1 MMAKRG
7 KHHPRRRGA
16 VGAGDPGA
24 VRLQPVIALAVA
36 ALLGLAGC
44 TSYRGYRQAQA
55 AEATGDWDRAVI
67 HYLELVTQNP
77 SDLRYRA
84 ALLRA
89 KIQASHAH
97 FEQAKKFRDAGLAEQ
112 AMVELQQSVQLD
124 PTNQYARA
132 ELQKLREELEA
143 QQAGGRRET
152 LETIKQRAQGL
163 LAQPPVLDPRSP
175 EPIDLDFP
183 EPVSVKQIYQA
194 LGKAFGINIL
204 FDPSLRDQALP
215 IQLRDVD
222 AQNALEILMR
232 TAGHFYK
239 VLDSHSII
247 VVPDTPQ
254 NRRKYEDLIIQTFFL
269 SNAEVK
275 DVMTMLRSLVDS
287 RKIAGNEQLNAIILR
302 DTADRVKIAE
312 RIIRAND
319 KAKAEVVVDVELLQL
334 NTSKLHDLGVSLDT
348 YQLGLSLDTGGEDIP
363 LRVSDL
369 EFLNANN
376 WVLTVP
382 NVLLD
387 FVKSTTDAQTL
398 AKPQLRISEG
408 EKARL
413 NIGDRVPVPVTSF
426 NTANTVGSNVVPITS
441 FQYQDVGIII
451 EIEPRVHHNEEISLT
466 VTIEVSNISGRI
478 ENQPIIG
485 SRRIE
490 TTIRLEDG
498 ETNFLAG
505 LIRTDESTS
514 EEGVPGLSDIPVL
527 GRLFG
532 KKRNENQRTDIVLT
546 LTPHIIRRADITA
559 EDLAPIWVGT
569 EQNLTFRGGS
579 PSVESDVEGPFD
591 GDEDPSAVDPA
602 ERVRERLRQLPPG
615 LREQTGP
622 GVNPDLVE
630 EPPAEEEAPP
640 AGVELVPPSRSPFE
654 RQEPEEEPPPEEIEE
669 EPPGASRSASAGA
682 AGVAGVAGAAA
693 ADLAWAAALA
703 VSPAP
708 APLHPVARAV
718 AVSEQDRRKEATR
731 DERGEVPTTAP
742 VAVEIWPQAVST
754 EPGDRFAIEL
764 RLQANLGVT
773 DLPSRVR
780 FDPALM
786 RFVGASAGS
795 LLQGAGTPQVLAHA
809 AEDGLLVLGASL
821 LAAPVGMTG
830 GGTVLRLEFEAL
842 LPGSARIRLS
852 QATPYGAGLVGR
864 RTSFGRRAVDV
875 TIVPGADVPKPGGGA
890 ARAPEP
896 TPDRRDAAGA
906 ERTVP
911 PGDVPPQLEEPP

>member
-1 MMAKRG
+1 MMSNTANQERSLG
-7 KHHPRRRGA
+7 RVVADARPARWLLA
-16 VGAGDPGA
+16 T
-24 VRLQPVIALAVA
+24 ALAVSTLG
-36 ALLGLAGC
+36 ALLGC
-44 TSYRGYRQAQA
+44 TSYRGYREAQA
-55 AEATGDWDRAVI
+55 AEASGDWDQAVI
-67 HYLELVTQNP
+67 HYLELVSENP
-77 SDLRYRA
+77 ADLRYRA
-84 ALLRA
+84 ALLNA

-97 FEQAKKFRDAGLAEQ
+97 FEQAKKFRDAGVTQQ
-112 AMVELQQSVQLD
+112 ALVELQQSVQLD

-132 ELQKLREELEA
+132 ELQKLREEMDAAIVGERRQTLEA
-143 QQAGGRRET
+143 
-152 LETIKQRAQGL
+152 LKQEAQGM

-175 EPIDLDFP
+175 EPIDLEFP

-239 VLDSHSII
+239 VLDPTSII

-319 KAKAEVVVDVELLQL
+319 KAKAEVVIDVELLQL
-334 NTSKLHDLGVSLDT
+334 NTSKIHDLGVTLQP
-348 YQLGLSLDTGGEDIP
+348 YQIGASIDTGGEDIP
-363 LRVSDL
+363 LRLSDL
-369 EFLNANN
+369 EFLNANS

-382 NVLLD
+382 SILLD
-387 FVKSTTDAQTL
+387 FVKSATDAQTL

-413 NIGDRVPVPVTSF
+413 NIGDRVPIPVTSF

-532 KKRNENQRTDIVLT
+532 KRRNENQRTDIVLT

-559 EDLAPIWVGT
+559 DDLAPIWVGT

-591 GDEDPSAVDPA
+591 GEDTSGVDPA

-615 LREQTGP
+615 LREP
-622 GVNPDLVE
+622 GAPGLNPAISGE
-630 EPPAEEEAPP
+630 EPPPEQEAPP
-640 AGVELVPPSRSPFE
+640 AGVELVPPQRSPFE
-654 RQEPEEEPPPEEIEE
+654 QEPPEEEPPVEEEVEEE
-669 EPPGASRSASAGA
+669 EPPRGLARAAPHEAAPAGWL
-682 AGVAGVAGAAA
+682 GVAP
-693 ADLAWAAALA
+693 ALA
-703 VSPAP
+703 ARAASLAVVSWRVGSGQDPREGIERDQRAKVP
-708 APLHPVARAV
+708 STTPVAI
-718 AVSEQDRRKEATR
+718 
-731 DERGEVPTTAP
+731 
-742 VAVEIWPQAVST
+742 EIWPQAIAAK
-754 EPGDRFAIEL
+754 PGEIFSVEL
-764 RLQANLGVT
+764 RLAAPLGVAH
-773 DLPSRVR
+773 LPSRIR
-780 FDPALM
+780 FDPAAV
-786 RFVGASAGS
+786 RFHGASAGA

-809 AEDGLLVLGASL
+809 DEGGLLVVGASL
-821 LAAPVGMTG
+821 LGAEDEMTG
-830 GGTVLRLEFEAL
+830 GGTVVRLEFEAL
-842 LPGSARIRLS
+842 LPGASKIRLS
-852 QATPYGAGLVGR
+852 QVTPFGPELDGR
-864 RTSFGRRAVDV
+864 RSTVGRRAVDV
-875 TIVPGADVPKPGGGA
+875 AVSLDIDVPKPGGQ
-890 ARAPEP
+890 ARAPE
-896 TPDRRDAAGA
+896 RGAAA
-906 ERTVP
+906 RTSPSPRSEERVE
-911 PGDVPPQLEEPP
+911 PPQEGGSR

>member
-1 MMAKRG
+1 MRAFRATGRSSLLVLMAC
-7 KHHPRRRGA
+7 
-16 VGAGDPGA
+16 
-24 VRLQPVIALAVA
+24 
-36 ALLGLAGC
+36 ALLALAGC
-44 TSYRGYRQAQA
+44 TSYRGYRHAQA

-67 HYLELVTQNP
+67 HYLELVAQNP
-77 SDLRYRA
+77 SDLRYRT

-97 FEQAKKFRDAGLAEQ
+97 FEQAKKYRDAGLPQQ
-112 AMVELQQSVQLD
+112 ALVELQQSVQLD

-132 ELQKLREELEA
+132 ELQKVREELDA
-143 QQAGGRRET
+143 QRAGSQRET
-152 LETIKQRAQGL
+152 LEAIKKRSQGL
-163 LAQPPVLDPRSP
+163 QALPPVLDPRSP

-183 EPVSVKQIYQA
+183 EAVSVKQIYQA

-215 IQLRDVD
+215 IQLREVD

-239 VLDSHSII
+239 VLDTQSII

-334 NTSKLHDLGVSLDT
+334 NTTKLQDLGVSLDA
-348 YQLGLSLDTGGEDIP
+348 YRLGLELDTGGEDTP
-363 LRVSDL
+363 LRFSDL

-382 NVLLD
+382 NMLLD
-387 FVKSTTDAQTL
+387 FVKTSTDAQTL

-413 NIGDRVPVPVTSF
+413 NIGDRVPIPVTSF
-426 NTANTVGSNVVPITS
+426 NTANTVGSNIVPITS

-466 VTIEVSNISGRI
+466 VTIEVSNISGNI
-478 ENQPIIG
+478 QSQPIIG

-490 TTIRLEDG
+490 TTIRLQDG

-505 LIRTDESTS
+505 LIRTDETS
-514 EEGVPGLSDIPVL
+514 SEQGVPGLSDIPVL

-591 GDEDPSAVDPA
+591 GEDPSAIDPA

-615 LREQTGP
+615 LRDQAGP
-622 GVNPDLVE
+622 GLNPSLTGE
-630 EPPAEEEAPP
+630 EPAPEEPAPP
-640 AGVELVPPSRSPFE
+640 AGVELVPGRRSPFD
-654 RQEPEEEPPPEEIEE
+654 RSEPEEEPPVEEEVIEEE
-669 EPPGASRSASAGA
+669 EPPRQMSQRGSRSPGGWQAAASS
-682 AGVAGVAGAAA
+682 AA
-693 ADLAWAAALA
+693 ADLGTSAALSITASLGEPAA
-703 VSPAP
+703 VGGQ
-708 APLHPVARAV
+708 
-718 AVSEQDRRKEATR
+718 ERRDQAER
-731 DERGEVPTTAP
+731 DQRLGVPTPAP
-742 VAVEIWPQAVST
+742 VAVEVWPQSVSAK
-754 EPGDRFAIEL
+754 PGEIFSIEL
-764 RLQANLGVT
+764 RLNAQLGVAH
-773 DLPSRVR
+773 LPSRLR
-780 FDPALM
+780 FDPAVV
-786 RFVGASAGS
+786 RFVSAAAGP
-795 LLQGAGTPQVLAHA
+795 LLQSAGTPQVLAHTLS
-809 AEDGLLVLGASL
+809 DGLVVLGASL
-821 LAAPVGMTG
+821 LGAQDSMNG
-830 GGTVLRLEFEAL
+830 GGTVLQLQFEAL
-842 LPGSARIRLS
+842 LPGSTRIRLA
-852 QATPYGAGLVGR
+852 QTTPYGPSLEGR
-864 RTSFGRRAVDV
+864 RTAFGRRAVDV
-875 TIVPGADVPKPGGGA
+875 AVAPDIGTPKPGDPALAPGTSIPEVLVGPDGSPREGAKPPGRGGA
-890 ARAPEP
+890 S
-896 TPDRRDAAGA
+896 
-906 ERTVP
+906 
-911 PGDVPPQLEEPP
+911 

>member
-1 MMAKRG
+1 MMSNTANQERSLG
-7 KHHPRRRGA
+7 RAGA
-16 VGAGDPGA
+16 RPARWLLA
-24 VRLQPVIALAVA
+24 TALAVSTLG
-36 ALLGLAGC
+36 ALLGC
-44 TSYRGYRQAQA
+44 TSYRGYREAQA
-55 AEATGDWDRAVI
+55 AEASGDWDQAVI
-67 HYLELVTQNP
+67 HYLELVSENP
-77 SDLRYRA
+77 ADLRYRA
-84 ALLRA
+84 ALLNA

-97 FEQAKKFRDAGLAEQ
+97 FEQAKKFRDAGVTQQ
-112 AMVELQQSVQLD
+112 ALVELQQSVQLD

-132 ELQKLREELEA
+132 ELQKLREEMDAATVGERRQTLEA
-143 QQAGGRRET
+143 
-152 LETIKQRAQGL
+152 LKQEAQGM

-175 EPIDLDFP
+175 EPIDLEFP

-239 VLDSHSII
+239 VLDPTSII

-319 KAKAEVVVDVELLQL
+319 KAKAEVVIDVELLQL
-334 NTSKLHDLGVSLDT
+334 NTSKIHDLGVTLQP
-348 YQLGLSLDTGGEDIP
+348 YQIGASIDTGGEDIP
-363 LRVSDL
+363 LRLSDL
-369 EFLNANN
+369 EFLNANS

-382 NVLLD
+382 SILLD
-387 FVKSTTDAQTL
+387 FVKSATDAQTL

-413 NIGDRVPVPVTSF
+413 NIGDRVPIPVTSF

-527 GRLFG
+527 GG
-532 KKRNENQRTDIVLT
+532 SS
-546 LTPHIIRRADITA
+546 A
-559 EDLAPIWVGT
+559 
-569 EQNLTFRGGS
+569 RG
-579 PSVESDVEGPFD
+579 
-591 GDEDPSAVDPA
+591 
-602 ERVRERLRQLPPG
+602 
-615 LREQTGP
+615 
-622 GVNPDLVE
+622 
-630 EPPAEEEAPP
+630 
-640 AGVELVPPSRSPFE
+640 
-654 RQEPEEEPPPEEIEE
+654 
-669 EPPGASRSASAGA
+669 
-682 AGVAGVAGAAA
+682 
-693 ADLAWAAALA
+693 
-703 VSPAP
+703 
-708 APLHPVARAV
+708 
-718 AVSEQDRRKEATR
+718 ATR
-731 DERGEVPTTAP
+731 TSAPT
-742 VAVEIWPQAVST
+742 SC
-754 EPGDRFAIEL
+754 
-764 RLQANLGVT
+764 
-773 DLPSRVR
+773 
-780 FDPALM
+780 
-786 RFVGASAGS
+786 
-795 LLQGAGTPQVLAHA
+795 
-809 AEDGLLVLGASL
+809 
-821 LAAPVGMTG
+821 
-830 GGTVLRLEFEAL
+830 
-842 LPGSARIRLS
+842 
-852 QATPYGAGLVGR
+852 
-864 RTSFGRRAVDV
+864 
-875 TIVPGADVPKPGGGA
+875 
-890 ARAPEP
+890 
-896 TPDRRDAAGA
+896 
-906 ERTVP
+906 
-911 PGDVPPQLEEPP
+911 

>member
-1 MMAKRG
+1 MGQGDEVNRG
-7 KHHPRRRGA
+7 NHQDLPRAGA
-16 VGAGDPGA
+16 SP
-24 VRLQPVIALAVA
+24 LLALSAC
-36 ALLGLAGC
+36 ALLALAGC

-55 AEATGDWDRAVI
+55 AEASGDWDQAVI
-67 HYLELVTQNP
+67 HYLELVAQSP

-97 FEQAKKFRDAGLAEQ
+97 FEQAKNYRDAGLAQQ
-112 AMVELQQSVQLD
+112 ALVELQQAVQLD

-132 ELQKLREELEA
+132 ELEKLREEIDA
-143 QQAGGRRET
+143 QRAGAERET
-152 LETIKQRAQGL
+152 LEAIKQRTQGM

-183 EPVSVKQIYQA
+183 EPVSVRQIYQA

-334 NTSKLHDLGVSLDT
+334 NTSKLHDLGVSLDS
-348 YQLGLSLDTGGEDIP
+348 YQLGMALDTGGEDIP
-363 LRVSDL
+363 LRLSDL

-382 NVLLD
+382 NILLD
-387 FVKSTTDAQTL
+387 FVKTSTDAQTL

-426 NTANTVGSNVVPITS
+426 NSSNTVGSNVVPITS

-451 EIEPRVHHNEEISLT
+451 EIEPRVHHNEEVSLT

-478 ENQPIIG
+478 ESQPIIG

-490 TTIRLEDG
+490 TTIRLQDG

-505 LIRTDESTS
+505 LIRTDESNS

-591 GDEDPSAVDPA
+591 GEDPASIDPA

-622 GVNPDLVE
+622 GITPGLAGE
-630 EPPAEEEAPP
+630 EEPAEEPEPP
-640 AGVELVPPSRSPFE
+640 AGVELVPQRRSPFD
-654 RQEPEEEPPPEEIEE
+654 RSEPEEEEPPPEEVIEEE
-669 EPPGASRSASAGA
+669 EPPRRVAA
-682 AGVAGVAGAAA
+682 AGVPRGPAAGWLSAPSAAVARLAAGGVLARHGGAPAA
-693 ADLAWAAALA
+693 RAPSPGANQDRRGEAGRDQRDE
-703 VSPAP
+703 VSAP
-708 APLHPVARAV
+708 APVAI
-718 AVSEQDRRKEATR
+718 DM
-731 DERGEVPTTAP
+731 
-742 VAVEIWPQAVST
+742 WPAAMSVK
-754 EPGDRFAIEL
+754 PGDVFHVEL
-764 RLQANLGVT
+764 RLDAQLGVT
-773 DLPSRVR
+773 DLPSRLR
-780 FDPALM
+780 FDPAIVKFRSAAAGELLS
-786 RFVGASAGS
+786 SAG
-795 LLQGAGTPQVLAHA
+795 AAQVLAHA
-809 AEDGLLVLGASL
+809 AADGLVIVGASL
-821 LAAPVGMTG
+821 LGGTQGMSG

-842 LPGSARIRLS
+842 LPGATKIRLTQS
-852 QATPYGAGLVGR
+852 TPFGPGLIGR
-864 RTSFGRRAVDV
+864 RSTVGRRAVDV
-875 TIVPGADVPKPGGGA
+875 AVLPEVGVPKPGDGA
-890 ARAPEP
+890 SVPEPSASEARARPRAAAQEAAPEP
-896 TPDRRDAAGA
+896 APPPSGGA
-906 ERTVP
+906 P
-911 PGDVPPQLEEPP
+911 